1 MVFLAVRHCAARST
15 KLAPVK
21 FDPSSRSCFI
31 YGRFVSY
38 SYYYLSTDCDPSD
51 RARGFLRVVHRLH
64 KDRLIRDNGG
74 GCSGLLRTWKHNLI
88 DEAMLLDDN
97 YGTDSYSR

>member
-1 MVFLAVRHCAARST
+1 MVDSL
-15 KLAPVK
+15 L
-21 FDPSSRSCFI
+21 
-31 YGRFVSY
+31 SY
-38 SYYYLSTDCDPSD
+38 SYDYLSTDCDPSD

-64 KDRLIRDNGG
+64 KDRLVRDNGG